1 MKTRRLVSSLAL
13 AAAVSLGLTSCGLFV
28 PQATLEP
35 YAPSDGIDITIEQV
49 AVRNLMLIADAAN
62 ENFNVVFTGVNN
74 GESSQTVRM
83 TFVDEQG
90 SLEADANFNLT
101 PGLTVFGSPDGEAR
115 QTIISLRGVEA
126 GATVS
131 AFVEVA
137 SGGEVERQV
146 PVLDGTLPEYK
157 AYVPR

>member
-1 MKTRRLVSSLAL
+1 M
-13 AAAVSLGLTSCGLFV
+13 FV
-28 PQATLEP
+28 PQGTLEP
-35 YAPSDGIDITIEQV
+35 YAPSDGIDVTLEPV
-49 AVRNLMLIADAAN
+49 AVRNLMLIADEAN

-74 GESSQTVRM
+74 GESAETVRM

-90 SLEADANFNLT
+90 SLEAKANFNLA
-101 PGLTVFGSPDGEAR
+101 PGLTAFGSPDGDAK

-131 AFVEVA
+131 AFIEVA
-137 SGGEVERQV
+137 SGGEIERQV
-146 PVLDGTLPEYK
+146 PVLNGALAEYQ